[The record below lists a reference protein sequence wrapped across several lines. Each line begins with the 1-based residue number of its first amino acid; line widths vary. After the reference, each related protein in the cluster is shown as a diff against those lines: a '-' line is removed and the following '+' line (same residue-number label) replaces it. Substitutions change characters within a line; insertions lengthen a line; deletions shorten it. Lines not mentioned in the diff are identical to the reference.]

1 MEKQVQ
7 EQLKLIK
14 TLQETVQKM
23 DGRITELE
31 EARFKTA
38 KREIINH
45 DVQFMRTVYD
55 SAGAIVTEIN
65 P

>member
-1 MEKQVQ
+1 MERQLQ

-14 TLQETVQKM
+14 ILQETVQKM
-23 DGRITELE
+23 ERKITELE
-31 EARFKTA
+31 ESRFKTA
-38 KREIINH
+38 EREIINH

>member
-23 DGRITELE
+23 EGRITELE
-31 EARFKTA
+31 ESRFKTA

-45 DVQFMRTVYD
+45 DVQFMRAVYR
-55 SAGAIVTEIN
+55 ANGTLVTQIN